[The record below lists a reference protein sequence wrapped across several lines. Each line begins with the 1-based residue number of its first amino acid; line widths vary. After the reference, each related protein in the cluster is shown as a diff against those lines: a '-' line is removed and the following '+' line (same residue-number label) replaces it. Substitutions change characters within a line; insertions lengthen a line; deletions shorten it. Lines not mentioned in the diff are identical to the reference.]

1 MLGGS
6 FPGFAWRM
14 TSQRQPLL
22 SRIAEDVWR
31 GLTRSPKSL
40 PPWLLYDKA
49 GSALFEEIT
58 RLPEYYLTRTER
70 QIFKQHADEIAVA
83 AGNDLTLIELGAG
96 TATKTC
102 TVISAI
108 LKQQRTLTFYP
119 VDVSPNALD
128 VAVNHLS
135 RKHGAL
141 TVKPLVADYTAGLPE
156 LECVRGRKMVL
167 YIGSSI
173 GNFEP
178 LEASAVLARIR
189 RSLSFGDVLLV
200 GTDMVKDA
208 SVLVPAY
215 DDAQGVTGRFNLN
228 LLARINRELGGHF
241 DVDSF
246 RHVAIWNPDLS
257 RMEMYLESLRQ
268 QMIPIDDLG
277 LKVHFNAGERIHTE
291 NSYKFTMQMICS
303 ILHNAG
309 FTLDRTWMDDRR
321 WFGLHLATVRS

>member
-1 MLGGS
+1 MI
-6 FPGFAWRM
+6 
-14 TSQRQPLL
+14 SQRQPLL
-22 SRIAEDVWR
+22 SPISEDIWR

-40 PPWLLYDKA
+40 PPWLFYDKA
-49 GSALFEEIT
+49 GSLLFEEIT

-70 QIFKQHADEIAVA
+70 QIFKRHAGEIASA
-83 AGNDLTLIELGAG
+83 AGADLTLIELGAG

-102 TVISAI
+102 TIISAI
-108 LKQQRTLTFYP
+108 LKRQKTLTFYP

-128 VAVNHLS
+128 AAVHHLT
-135 RKHGAL
+135 REHGAL

-156 LECVRGRKMVL
+156 LKNVGGRKMVL

-178 LEASAVLARIR
+178 LEASAVLARVR

-200 GTDMVKDA
+200 GTDMAKDA

-215 DDAQGVTGRFNLN
+215 DDVQGVTARFNLN

-241 DVDSF
+241 EIASF
-246 RHVAIWNPDLS
+246 RHVALWNTDSS
-257 RMEMYLESLRQ
+257 RMEMYLESLRKQ
-268 QMIPIDDLG
+268 TVAIDDLG
-277 LKVHFNAGERIHTE
+277 LKVRFDAGERLHTE
-291 NSYKFTMQMICS
+291 NSYKFTMPMVCS
-303 ILHNAG
+303 ILQNAG
-309 FTLDRTWMDDRR
+309 FALDRTWMDDRQ

>member
-1 MLGGS
+1 MI
-6 FPGFAWRM
+6 
-14 TSQRQPLL
+14 SQRQPLL
-22 SRIAEDVWR
+22 SPIAEDVWC
-31 GLTRSPKSL
+31 GLTRSAKSL
-40 PPWLLYDKA
+40 PPWLFYDKT

-70 QIFKQHADEIAVA
+70 QIFKQHADEMSTA
-83 AGNDLTLIELGAG
+83 AGPDLTLIELGAG

-102 TVISAI
+102 TIISAI
-108 LKQQRTLTFYP
+108 LRRQKTLTFYP

-128 VAVNHLS
+128 AAVHHLT

-141 TVKPLVADYTAGLPE
+141 TVTPLVADYTAGLPA
-156 LECVRGRKMVL
+156 LENIGGRKMVL

-189 RSLSFGDVLLV
+189 RSLNFGDVLLV
-200 GTDMVKDA
+200 GTDMVKDP

-215 DDAQGVTGRFNLN
+215 DDAQGVTARFNLN

-246 RHVAIWNPDLS
+246 RHVALWNTDLS
-257 RMEMYLESLRQ
+257 RMEMHLEALRQ
-268 QMIPIDDLG
+268 QTVTIDDLG
-277 LKVHFNAGERIHTE
+277 LEVHLDAGERIHTE

-303 ILHNAG
+303 ILHNSG
-309 FTLDRTWMDDRR
+309 FAFDRTWMDERK

>member
-1 MLGGS
+1 
-6 FPGFAWRM
+6 M

-22 SRIAEDVWR
+22 SAIAGDVWR

-70 QIFKQHADEIAVA
+70 QIFKQHADEMAHA
-83 AGNDLTLIELGAG
+83 AGRDLTLIELGAG

-102 TVISAI
+102 TIINAI
-108 LKQQRTLTFYP
+108 LQRQKTLTFYP
-119 VDVSPNALD
+119 VDVSPDALAA
-128 VAVNHLS
+128 AVHHLT

-156 LECVRGRKMVL
+156 IESVRGRKMVL

-178 LEASAVLARIR
+178 LEASAVLARVR
-189 RSLSFGDVLLV
+189 RSLRTGDVLLV
-200 GTDMVKDA
+200 GTDMVKDP

-215 DDAQGVTGRFNLN
+215 DDAQGVTARFILN

-241 DVDSF
+241 DIGSF
-246 RHVAIWNPDLS
+246 RHVALWNGDSS
-257 RMEMYLESLRQ
+257 RMEIYLESLREQ
-268 QMIPIDDLG
+268 RVSIDDLG
-277 LKVHFNAGERIHTE
+277 LKVHFGMGERIHCE

-303 ILHNAG
+303 VLRNAG
-309 FTLDRTWMDDRR
+309 FVLDQTWMDERN
-321 WFGLHLATVRS
+321 WFGLHLATVRP